1 VTPERRIWQ
10 IGTLYTLLL
19 LLVSCRL
26 VYWQLV
32 ESQASRPDV
41 SDEVAA
47 AGQDETVTPRPMPTQ
62 TPSTAPVATW
72 TPEPSKTPQPTF
84 THTKTPEPTA
94 IPTKPPTPT
103 PTIDI
108 GAIVRGTIYDRNG
121 RRLAYDLDSGNPSR
135 FYAEPSLAH
144 VVGYVSGVRVGVAG
158 IERTFDKTLFGLDD
172 PENPGR
178 QPTQGNDVYLTIDS
192 RVQRAAAQALSDKA
206 GGIVVLDARTGAVL
220 AMASSPAFDPN
231 QVLDPVYIRELE
243 ECDGSVSCRQALFN
257 RAAQG
262 LYTPGSTWKTV
273 TLIAAL
279 ETGQVTPETEFDFGP
294 PLRDGNGRIYYVY
307 TVDGFSIKDP
317 NHREQRLNLVRS
329 YAVSANAAFA
339 RIGDEMPP
347 DVMVKY
353 AARLGF
359 GRKDDGVPPIEID
372 ASAARL
378 AINPQELYTNNPLRA
393 STAIG
398 QGELL
403 ASPLSM
409 ALVTVA
415 IVNDG
420 DIPMPH
426 LAQSVTDPSGNLLAG
441 EPTGRWIRDAMRPET
456 AELVRGMMVQVVR
469 NGSGVRANL
478 PGFVVGGKTGTAQ
491 VGDDAA
497 PHAWFT
503 GFVQDAERAIVITVI
518 IENGGEGSQVAAP
531 LFAQVADVVMRHL
544 GEPVEEIV
552 PEPIAP

>member
-19 LLVSCRL
+19 LLISCRL
-26 VYWQLV
+26 VYWQLAK
-32 ESQASRPDV
+32 SQPSLPGV
-41 SDEVAA
+41 SDAVAD
-47 AGQDETVTPRPMPTQ
+47 AGQDETVTPRAVPTQ
-62 TPSTAPVATW
+62 TPSTTPVATW
-72 TPEPSKTPQPTF
+72 TPEPTETPQPTF
-84 THTKTPEPTA
+84 THTKTPSPTTP
-94 IPTKPPTPT
+94 PTKTPTPT

-121 RRLAYDLDSGNPSR
+121 RRLAYDLDTGTPSR
-135 FYAEPSLAH
+135 FYAEPALAH

-158 IERTFDKTLFGLDD
+158 IERAFDRTLFALDD

-178 QPTQGNDVYLTIDS
+178 QPTRGNDVFLTIDS
-192 RVQRAAAQALSDKA
+192 RVQRAAAQALSGKA

-231 QVLDPVYIRELE
+231 RVLDPVYIRELE
-243 ECDGSVSCRQALFN
+243 ACDGSASCRQALFN
-257 RAAQG
+257 RATQG

-273 TLIAAL
+273 TLVAAL
-279 ETGQVTPETEFDFGP
+279 DSGQVTPETAFDFGP
-294 PLRDGNGRIYYVY
+294 PLRDANGRIYYVY

-317 NHREQRLNLVRS
+317 NHPERRLDLVRS
-329 YAVSANAAFA
+329 FAVSANAAFA
-339 RIGDEMPP
+339 RIGDEMPAE
-347 DVMVKY
+347 VMIAY
-353 AARLGF
+353 AGRLGF

-378 AINPQELYTNNPLRA
+378 AVSPQELYTNNPLRA

-403 ASPLSM
+403 ASPLSL
-409 ALVTVA
+409 ALVTMA

-420 DIPMPH
+420 DIPVPH
-426 LAQSVTDPSGNLLAG
+426 LVQSVTDPSGNPLAG
-441 EPTGRWIRDAMRPET
+441 EPSDHWISDAMRPET

-478 PGFVVGGKTGTAQ
+478 AGFVVGGKTGTAQ
-491 VGDDAA
+491 VGDDSA

-503 GFVQDAERAIVITVI
+503 GFVQGAERAVVVTVI

-531 LFAQVADVVMRHL
+531 IFAQIADVAMRHL
-544 GEPVEEIV
+544 GEPVEEVV
-552 PEPIAP
+552 PERTVP